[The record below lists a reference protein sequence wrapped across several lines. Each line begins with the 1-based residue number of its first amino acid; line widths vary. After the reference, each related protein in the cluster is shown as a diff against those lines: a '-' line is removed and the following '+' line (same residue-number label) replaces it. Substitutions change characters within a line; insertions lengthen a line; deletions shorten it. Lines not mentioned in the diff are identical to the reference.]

1 MAKEKKTTG
10 QEQIDDEG
18 DLIYLDDTPN
28 YWEIT
33 NVQTLRKLIAYLYE
47 VIAEMEMDLEDS
59 HDENTALFNKYRAV
73 LKENQEL
80 KIRLVDK
87 IVEDEANDKH

>member
-1 MAKEKKTTG
+1 M
-10 QEQIDDEG
+10 
-18 DLIYLDDTPN
+18 DDTPN

-47 VIAEMEMDLEDS
+47 VIAEMEMDLEES
-59 HDENTALFNKYRAV
+59 HDENTALFNKCRAA

-87 IVEDEANDKH
+87 IVEEANDKH

>member
-1 MAKEKKTTG
+1 MNEEMT
-10 QEQIDDEG
+10 DG

-33 NVQTLRKLIAYLYE
+33 NVETLRKLIAYLYE
-47 VIAEMEMDLEDS
+47 VIAEMEGDLEES
-59 HDENTALFNKYRAV
+59 HDENTALYKKCREA

-80 KIRLVDK
+80 KLRLVDK
-87 IVEDEANDKH
+87 IVEEANDKH

>member
-1 MAKEKKTTG
+1 M
-10 QEQIDDEG
+10 DEEMTDG

-33 NVQTLRKLIAYLYE
+33 NVETLRKLIAYLYE

-59 HDENTALFNKYRAV
+59 HDENTSLYRKCREA

-80 KIRLVDK
+80 KLRLVDK
-87 IVEDEANDKH
+87 IVEEDKANDKH